1 MTALD
6 RKMKENNIRTGVL
19 AKTVEVTPSCISRLR
34 KGHPA
39 SKEVAKKISD
49 AIGINVLDLLYP
61 QPEIEQSQSID
72 QEAAMPD
79 C

>member
-19 AKTVEVTPSCISRLR
+19 AKAVEVTPSCISRLR

-39 SKEVAKKISD
+39 SKDVAKKISD
-49 AIGINVLDLLYP
+49 AIGISVLALLYP
-61 QPEIEQSQSID
+61 EAEER
-72 QEAAMPD
+72 QEAIVDKTAD
-79 C
+79 VSL